1 MSWFHDHAVLFA
13 LICATIAV
21 AYGIG
26 LAVWVLGR
34 PAGSERMQEI
44 ARAIQEGAAAY
55 LKRQYRTIAIVAI
68 VPFLLLGFYN
78 KLGWGTAVGFLVGA
92 TLSAAAGFIGMFV
105 AVRCERADGR
115 GREARPASR
124 AERRLP
130 SRARSRASSSSASAS
145 SASPATTGC

>member
-13 LICATIAV
+13 LLCAALAV

-26 LAVWVLGR
+26 LAVWLLRR

-68 VPFLLLGFYN
+68 FPFLLLGFYN
-78 KLGWGTAVGFLVGA
+78 ELGWGTAVGFLVGA
-92 TLSAAAGFIGMFV
+92 ALSAAAGFIGMFV
-105 AVRCERADGR
+105 AVRSNVRTAEAASTVSGR
-115 GREARPASR
+115 R
-124 AERRLP
+124 
-130 SRARSRASSSSASAS
+130 
-145 SASPATTGC
+145 